1 VPDKVPAIAEALLAM
16 RPESGQLS
24 PSIRGETAMFDAD
37 STENLARVATVLGVL
52 AIPIAWMTLTSTW
65 DASRAS
71 HMNTLFRE
79 FLRIEFD
86 YFNQPGNAP
95 GKGPAWESLRSYK
108 MWVLEEIWI
117 WLDGQ
122 QHRVFPLQPARA
134 NRHRELL
141 VGWEATLRYHLQNRA
156 DAATWSD
163 FYANRKC
170 YHKGFIAFAE
180 RHHPY
185 SPLRDA
191 RATLDCPVCGE
202 AVAAETDWARLNE
215 EAAPTLPVQTR

>member
-1 VPDKVPAIAEALLAM
+1 
-16 RPESGQLS
+16 
-24 PSIRGETAMFDAD
+24 MFDAD

-95 GKGPAWESLRSYK
+95 GKGPAWQSLRSYK

-117 WLDGQ
+117 SALLGLGVVPQATD
-122 QHRVFPLQPARA
+122 PLAAAIPADVAAAGMKDIRTMLAGLPAR
-134 NRHRELL
+134 LPGYPDYL
-141 VGWEATLRYHLQNRA
+141 
-156 DAATWSD
+156 
-163 FYANRKC
+163 K
-170 YHKGFIAFAE
+170 
-180 RHHPY
+180 
-185 SPLRDA
+185 
-191 RATLDCPVCGE
+191 
-202 AVAAETDWARLNE
+202 RLGV
-215 EAAPTLPVQTR
+215 PT